1 MKAAIYARVSTDKQE
16 NQNQLELL
24 REFAQKQH
32 WAVVHE
38 FVDTVSGSGKQSR
51 PAFEQMMLWASQRKF
66 DVLLFWKLDRFSREG
81 VRQTLQH
88 LTRLDHYGVGWRSYT
103 EQFLDS
109 TGIFKDA
116 ILSILATLAQQERIA
131 ISERTKA
138 GLTRA
143 RKAGKRLGR
152 PVGSVTVVLK
162 LADIE
167 RLQKEGLGLRAIARR
182 LGCSVNTVQ
191 RVRHSNCM
199 QTAVGIK
206 QTSQKRTT

>member
-38 FVDTVSGSGKQSR
+38 FVDTVSGSGKQNR

-138 GLTRA
+138 GLIRA

-152 PVGSVTVVLK
+152 PEGSVSVVLK

-167 RLQKEGLGLRAIARR
+167 RMRREGLGLRAIARS

-191 RVRHSNCM
+191 RVRHSRSYR
-199 QTAVGIK
+199 A
-206 QTSQKRTT
+206 

>member
-1 MKAAIYARVSTDKQE
+1 MKAAIYARVSTDRQE
-16 NQNQLELL
+16 NKNQLEQL
-24 REFAQKQH
+24 REFAKKQD
-32 WAVVHE
+32 WDIVRE

-51 PAFEQMMLWASQRKF
+51 PAFEQMMLWASRRKF

-116 ILSILATLAQQERIA
+116 ILSILATLAQQERIG

-138 GLTRA
+138 GLCRA

-152 PVGSVTVVLK
+152 PEGSISVVLN
-162 LADIE
+162 LSDIQ
-167 RLQKEGLGLRAIARR
+167 RMQKEGLGLRAIARR

-191 RVRHSNCM
+191 RVRHSKSYRSRRSEKSA
-199 QTAVGIK
+199 TAALLK
-206 QTSQKRTT
+206 